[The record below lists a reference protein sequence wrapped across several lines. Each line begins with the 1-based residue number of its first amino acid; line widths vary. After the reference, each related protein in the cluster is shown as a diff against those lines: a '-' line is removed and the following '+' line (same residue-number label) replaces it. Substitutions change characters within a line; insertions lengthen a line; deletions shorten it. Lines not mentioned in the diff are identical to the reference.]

1 MMRGSLNGATST
13 LVGLLSS
20 SCCLIQLILNG
31 LSLLQVVH
39 VGCAGFQTWLG
50 GTTRL
55 YIRSVSM
62 VWLVTLWARALF
74 THPKKHIQPQA
85 KGTSCC
91 TNDFEFDGSTEVHL
105 LSRRNKS
112 KLRLLCWSV
121 WTLFLMWL
129 PEGLQFLDSRNTS
142 NVFPIRALL
151 LDSAIIP
158 SSTGGSI
165 SQEKERHVE
174 YVSFVVDNMGC
185 EACESMVKRILLESQ
200 HHEQEDDAIRL
211 DMQQVTVH
219 WETGLAELQISSSSS
234 FTSLDKENLQS
245 ELDARLRHHGYA
257 LYPLGHITKKMQLM
271 DNTII
276 PTPKDNP
283 FQ

>member
-1 MMRGSLNGATST
+1 MRGLNGATST

-39 VGCAGFQTWLG
+39 VGCAGFKTWLG

-55 YIRSVSM
+55 YIRSIAM

-74 THPKKHIQPQA
+74 THPKKHIRPQP

-91 TNDFEFDGSTEVHL
+91 TNDFESDSSTEVHL
-105 LSRRNKS
+105 LSPRNKS
-112 KLRLLCWSV
+112 KWRLLCWSV

-142 NVFPIRALL
+142 NVFPIRTLW

-158 SSTGGSI
+158 SSTGSGGI

-174 YVSFVVDNMGC
+174 YLSFVVDNMGC
-185 EACESMVKRILLESQ
+185 EACESMVKRILLESKQ
-200 HHEQEDDAIRL
+200 HDEEDEDDDSRL
-211 DMQQVTVH
+211 DLQQVT
-219 WETGLAELQISSSSS
+219 
-234 FTSLDKENLQS
+234 
-245 ELDARLRHHGYA
+245 
-257 LYPLGHITKKMQLM
+257 
-271 DNTII
+271 
-276 PTPKDNP
+276 
-283 FQ
+283 